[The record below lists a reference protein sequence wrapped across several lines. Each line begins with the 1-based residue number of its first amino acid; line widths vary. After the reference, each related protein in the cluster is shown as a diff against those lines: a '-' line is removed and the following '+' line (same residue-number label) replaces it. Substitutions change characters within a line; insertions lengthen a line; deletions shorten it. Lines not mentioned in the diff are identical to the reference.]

1 MPLSSIPLFVCV
13 SVCVYHIIFNDPS
26 IDRHK
31 LFPHLDCC
39 KQYCNEWILGFVYL
53 FQISVIIFFGEIP
66 RSGIS
71 GSYGSCP
78 LEKEMVSHSSILAWK
93 IQSTEE
99 PGELQSM
106 GSQRVGHS
114 WATELMAAVFLV
126 FWGISIQ
133 FSIVAASVYI
143 PRTMYEAS
151 LSPHTLQHLLFLIFL
166 ILAILTGGRW
176 FLNVVLIHISLI
188 ISKPEHLFMGLLA
201 ICMSSLENFQFLFLF
216 NQDVCFYV
224 VEWCKIEYAITHTH
238 THTCATNVF

>member
-31 LFPHLDCC
+31 LFPHLDYC

-99 PGELQSM
+99 PGGLQSM

-114 WATELMAAVFLV
+114 WATEPMAAVFLV
-126 FWGISIQ
+126 FWGISVQ

-143 PRTMYEAS
+143 PTHNVWGFPFSTYS
-151 LSPHTLQHLLFLIFL
+151 STLVISYLFD
-166 ILAILTGGRW
+166 TCHSNRGE
-176 FLNVVLIHISLI
+176 VISQCDFD
-188 ISKPEHLFMGLLA
+188 SHFPD
-201 ICMSSLENFQFLFLF
+201 N
-216 NQDVCFYV
+216 
-224 VEWCKIEYAITHTH
+224 
-238 THTCATNVF
+238 